1 MCQYYIADLRPEWRA
16 NPYITFWRAGN
27 RGYAYPLSWAGR
39 YGQAELIEAINYYWK
54 RDGQTLIRFAVHCT
68 AVDRLSIAPA
78 PGVIDGDAGPVVPNT
93 PANRRI
99 LRRRA
104 FIPEALLSKFEV
116 VTDRFNHPP
125 RCYRA
130 RSAAAARWADFSAA
144 REVGWYAD
152 GFDAYLA
159 DSPKV
164 TEVETGKVT
173 R

>member
-78 PGVIDGDAGPVVPNT
+78 PGVIDGDAGPVVPNN
-93 PANRRI
+93 AAARKR
-99 LRRRA
+99 LRLKA
-104 FIPEALLSKFEV
+104 FIPNALLPTFAV
-116 VTDRFNHPP
+116 VTSRHVDART
-125 RCYRA
+125 YRA
-130 RSAAAARWADFSAA
+130 KSPAAARWADFSAA
-144 REVGWYAD
+144 REAGYYSE
-152 GFDAYLA
+152 GFWRYLA
-159 DSPKV
+159 DTPLV
-164 TEVETGKVT
+164 TEIETGKVT

>member
-1 MCQYYIADLRPEWRA
+1 MSQYYIADLRPEWRA
-16 NPYITFWRAGN
+16 NPYITFWRAN
-27 RGYAYPLSWAGR
+27 NSGYAYPLSWAGR

-54 RDGQTLIRFAVHCT
+54 RDGQSLIRFPIHHALVKARGT
-68 AVDRLSIAPA
+68 DPA
-78 PGVIDGDAGPVVPNT
+78 PGIIDSNVGPVVPNT

-125 RCYRA
+125 RCFRA
-130 RSAAAARWADFSAA
+130 RSAAAARWADYSAA
-144 REVGWYAD
+144 REAGWYTD
-152 GFDAYLA
+152 GFYAYLA

>member
-1 MCQYYIADLRPEWRA
+1 MSQYYIADLRPEWRA
-16 NPYITFWRAGN
+16 NPYITFWRAN
-27 RGYAYPLSWAGR
+27 NSGYAYSLPWAGL
-39 YGQAELIEAINYYWK
+39 YSQSDVIEAPNYYCQ
-54 RDGQTLIRFAVHCT
+54 RLDQHFIRFPIHHALVKARGT
-68 AVDRLSIAPA
+68 DPA
-78 PGVIDGDAGPVVPNT
+78 PGIIDGDAGPVVPNT
-93 PANRRI
+93 PANRRV